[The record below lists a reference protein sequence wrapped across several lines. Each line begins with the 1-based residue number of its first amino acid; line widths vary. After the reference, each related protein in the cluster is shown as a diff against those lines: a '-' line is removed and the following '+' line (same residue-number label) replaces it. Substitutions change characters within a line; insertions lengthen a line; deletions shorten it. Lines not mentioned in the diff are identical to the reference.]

1 MSDTVIKLTPMK
13 KSMARHMTESWDGVP
28 QFNIEGEID
37 CRPMIK
43 FRGGLPFKTSY
54 TTLIVRAAALCL
66 KKHPGINASFGQ
78 DHILC
83 HEGVNIGV
91 AADTGK
97 GLLVPVIRDAAD
109 KTIRE
114 LHECME
120 EIKEKTKR
128 GNFTLEQLAGG
139 TFTISNLGMF
149 PVSAF
154 TAIVNAPQAAI
165 MALARMRDV
174 PVVKNGTI
182 VCGKQMNVRLSADH
196 RITAGAD
203 LARFMADF
211 IVLLEEPE
219 NLL

>member
-1 MSDTVIKLTPMK
+1 MSDTIAKLTSMK

-37 CRPMIK
+37 CCPMIK
-43 FRGGLPFKTSY
+43 FREELPFKTSY
-54 TTLIVRAAALCL
+54 TTLMIRAAALCL
-66 KKHPGINASFGQ
+66 KKHPEINASFGR

-83 HEGVNIGV
+83 HGSINIGV

-97 GLLVPVIRDAAD
+97 GLLVPVIRDAA
-109 KTIRE
+109 
-114 LHECME
+114 E
-120 EIKEKTKR
+120 EIKERAKR
-128 GNFTLEQLAGG
+128 GNFALEQLADG

-182 VCGKQMNVRLSADH
+182 ICGKQMNMRLSADH
-196 RITAGAD
+196 RIIAGAD
-203 LARFMADF
+203 LAKFMADF